1 MYGVLGIDP
10 ISDREDGEVFQIQVN
25 SPQTVKNSY
34 RDSKMHSY
42 GLNDKLF
49 TPEADRDKVK
59 NKFNNFMRKLDVE
72 IKITDKY
79 LREKKQRFP
88 NNDKPQNTTNTAQSS

>member
-1 MYGVLGIDP
+1 
-10 ISDREDGEVFQIQVN
+10 
-25 SPQTVKNSY
+25 
-34 RDSKMHSY
+34 MHSY

-79 LREKKQRFP
+79 LREKKLRFP
-88 NNDKPQNTTNTAQSS
+88 KDDKSLMSTTAPSIPSMRVTNYS